1 MLSFPQGMNFLCT
14 LLMDLFHGDLQLKNL
29 RKVTREL
36 GENITDEQL
45 EAMIDECRP
54 LKLLEYCP
62 LFYQYYCYTRSNQG
76 SVLWQIQAQ
85 ITVRREKNLLM
96 TDNWSLFVCAV
107 DKDGDGASKGSKFSH
122 SAFTYTSLNLPL
134 ICFFMLLPPT
144 VSGRTKKIFP
154 SLQAPT
160 SCPQFAT
167 KSVPDATFF
176 FFFLQSANSSS
187 STSWRKLMQ
196 MTRVS
201 SAVTQNTACQWAEG
215 LLCDDILWRRMEI

>member
-62 LFYQYYCYTRSNQG
+62 LFYQYYCDTRSNQG

-85 ITVRREKNLLM
+85 ITVWREKNLLM
-96 TDNWSLFVCAV
+96 TEIDLCLLVQLTRTEMVQVRAPSSLILLSHTHPWISLLFVFYATSSNC
-107 DKDGDGASKGSKFSH
+107 KWQNQKSSPASR
-122 SAFTYTSLNLPL
+122 
-134 ICFFMLLPPT
+134 LPPL
-144 VSGRTKKIFP
+144 VP
-154 SLQAPT
+154 NLQPNLFLMPLF
-160 SCPQFAT
+160 S
-167 KSVPDATFF
+167 
-176 FFFLQSANSSS
+176 FFLAVS
-187 STSWRKLMQ
+187 KLEFFNIMKKTDPDQ
-196 MTRVS
+196 
-201 SAVTQNTACQWAEG
+201 
-215 LLCDDILWRRMEI
+215 